1 MRRSGTHDLG
11 LPCLSSIATQTLP
24 LSTLKHFC
32 PPLFSSNAVIPL
44 CISNGTAVSGRQ
56 KKKKKKIARVCSI
69 NGPLFFSPRAA
80 VTSALPFPGSIAFDS
95 CAVESAGGE
104 WVAVRH
110 SISGWQEMA
119 ALSSGTGCLSHHPAD
134 ICLGGCSEALTAR
147 CPVIV

>member
-1 MRRSGTHDLG
+1 MTLDYLASPPSRHKRSHY
-11 LPCLSSIATQTLP
+11 QH
-24 LSTLKHFC
+24 LSTSAHPC
-32 PPLFSSNAVIPL
+32 SPLTPSSHSV
-44 CISNGTAVSGRQ
+44 SQTAQPSLDG

-104 WVAVRH
+104 WAAVRH

-147 CPVIV
+147 CPVIILS